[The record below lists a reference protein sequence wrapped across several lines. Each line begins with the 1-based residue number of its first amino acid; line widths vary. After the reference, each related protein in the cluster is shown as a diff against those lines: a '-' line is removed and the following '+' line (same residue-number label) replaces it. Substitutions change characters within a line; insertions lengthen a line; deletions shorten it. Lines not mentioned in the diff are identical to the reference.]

1 MATTNVSAADG
12 GGGANCNGDGGGGG
26 GGAGGH
32 SGGGGGSAGV
42 DNSFGGSS
50 GGAGTSRYDNNA
62 LELLQGGSTNS
73 ASGYAIVSFSVPP
86 QIAYFRANDD
96 NTATDVYEGDVV
108 TLSWS
113 TLFNGIE
120 TASFAEIDQGIGSVS
135 VGEQSTTV
143 VAPSTA
149 TTYTLTVSNAGVF
162 SQRSV
167 TLNVL
172 APDNIPD
179 IFTFDSIFD
188 ADLSTQYIS
197 NEVTITGIQV
207 DVSASAS
214 NGAFMSVNG
223 GAFTQNAVTISN
235 GDTVR
240 LRMTSSGTYTTQL
253 TSTVTIGLTSS
264 QWNITTAQEP
274 GQFPNAFEFENVVD
288 APTESYVQSNQITI
302 TGITVPVIVSAP
314 TNGFESSVNGS
325 SFSTAQKVINNGEI
339 LILRYLTSGNL
350 GETASTYVTVGD
362 SPNKNWSVTNVVT
375 ADQDPDYF
383 DFVNVVGASANTMT
397 ESLPQVINGINVPTP
412 VILTGG
418 AEFRVGTGAWQTSGN
433 INVGDSVQLRVT
445 SSPDYGGEVEVD
457 VTIGSLTD
465 VWKVITTTDGDQIPD
480 AFFFINQINQVPN
493 SFVYSNTV
501 LVQGL
506 TAAANITVTGGSFKV
521 GNGGWVTTGQINNG
535 ETLRLRILTPN
546 GLSQTGNMSIT
557 VGP

>member
-1 MATTNVSAADG
+1 M
-12 GGGANCNGDGGGGG
+12 
-26 GGAGGH
+26 
-32 SGGGGGSAGV
+32 
-42 DNSFGGSS
+42 
-50 GGAGTSRYDNNA
+50 
-62 LELLQGGSTNS
+62 
-73 ASGYAIVSFSVPP
+73 
-86 QIAYFRANDD
+86 
-96 NTATDVYEGDVV
+96 
-108 TLSWS
+108 
-113 TLFNGIE
+113 
-120 TASFAEIDQGIGSVS
+120 
-135 VGEQSTTV
+135 
-143 VAPSTA
+143 
-149 TTYTLTVSNAGVF
+149 
-162 SQRSV
+162 SV

-188 ADLSTQYIS
+188 ADLNTQYIS

-207 DVSASAS
+207 DVSGSAS

-223 GAFTQNAVTISN
+223 GAFTQNVVTISN

-240 LRMTSSGTYTTQL
+240 LRMTSPGTYTTTL
-253 TSTVTIGLTSS
+253 TSTVTIGLTSA
-264 QWNITTAQEP
+264 QWNITTVQEP

-302 TGITVPVIVSAP
+302 TGITVPVLVSAP
-314 TNGFESSVNGS
+314 INGFESSVNGS
-325 SFSTAQKVINNGEI
+325 AFSTSQKVINNGEI
-339 LILRYLTSGNL
+339 LILRYLTSGIL

-362 SPNKNWSVTNVVT
+362 SPNKNWSVTNVTT

-383 DFVNVVGASANTMT
+383 DFVNVVGAPANTMT
-397 ESLPQVINGINVPTP
+397 ESLPQVIAGINVPTP
-412 VILTGG
+412 VTLTGG

-433 INVGDSVQLRVT
+433 VNVNDSVQLRVT
-445 SSPDYGGEVEVD
+445 SSADYGGEVEVD

-465 VWKVITTTDGDQIPD
+465 VWKVITTTSGDQIPD
-480 AFFFINQINQVPN
+480 AFYFINQTNQVPN

-506 TAAANITVTGGSFKV
+506 TAAANITVTGGRFKV

-546 GLSQTGNMSIT
+546 GLNQTGNMSIT